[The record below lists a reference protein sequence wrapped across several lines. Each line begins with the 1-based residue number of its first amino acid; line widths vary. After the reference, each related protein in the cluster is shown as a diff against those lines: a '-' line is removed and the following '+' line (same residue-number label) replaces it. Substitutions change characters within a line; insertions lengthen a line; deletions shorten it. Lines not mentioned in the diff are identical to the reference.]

1 MEIINLKTGARIDA
15 QQTEGGG
22 DFVNASDGTNDAN
35 GFLLKITDIK
45 QAVKN
50 ENRVN
55 VFINDKYS
63 FSLDIAQVVELG
75 VKVGRIISEAELLE
89 FKRASEFGK
98 LYQRALEW
106 VLIRPRSEKET
117 RDYLYRKIKS
127 ISSGVPRGNS
137 SNRKIMAT
145 PEGLKLGQAPLSGP
159 EGVTINLPIQELS
172 QAVISRLKSRG
183 YLDDE
188 KFARWYVENRF
199 VKKGVSKKRLEMELI
214 KKGVKV
220 ENVEEFLDA
229 RDDPGDP
236 KYIVTKRGV
245 GYFFSRGE

>member
-1 MEIINLKTGARIDA
+1 M
-15 QQTEGGG
+15 
-22 DFVNASDGTNDAN
+22 
-35 GFLLKITDIK
+35 
-45 QAVKN
+45 
-50 ENRVN
+50 
-55 VFINDKYS
+55 
-63 FSLDIAQVVELG
+63 
-75 VKVGRIISEAELLE
+75 
-89 FKRASEFGK
+89 
-98 LYQRALEW
+98 
-106 VLIRPRSEKET
+106 RPRSEKET
-117 RDYLYRKIKS
+117 RDYLY
-127 ISSGVPRGNS
+127 
-137 SNRKIMAT
+137 RKIMAT

-229 RDDPGDP
+229 RDEKEGRRMGWGLTWSPEGH
-236 KYIVTKRGV
+236 R
-245 GYFFSRGE
+245 R